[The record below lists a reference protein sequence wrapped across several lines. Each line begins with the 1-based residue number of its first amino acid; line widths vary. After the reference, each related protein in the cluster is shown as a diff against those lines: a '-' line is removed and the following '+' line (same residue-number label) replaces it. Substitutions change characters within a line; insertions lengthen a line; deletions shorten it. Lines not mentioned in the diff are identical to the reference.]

1 MVGPDRW
8 SKHNW
13 EDGAAALE
21 ALTHRPQPRAR
32 SPRAR
37 ASGSALTNR
46 DLSDENCL
54 R

>member
-1 MVGPDRW
+1 MGRLMVGPDRW

-32 SPRAR
+32 AN
-37 ASGSALTNR
+37 GSALTNR